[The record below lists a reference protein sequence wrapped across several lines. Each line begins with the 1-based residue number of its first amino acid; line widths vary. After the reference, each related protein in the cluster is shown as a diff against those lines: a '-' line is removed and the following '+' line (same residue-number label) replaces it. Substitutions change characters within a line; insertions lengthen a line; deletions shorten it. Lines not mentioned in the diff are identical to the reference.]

1 MLAIT
6 GLCTMRCVIWLNG
19 FDTMGNTI
27 SCGVAR
33 GCPSFIL

>member
-6 GLCTMRCVIWLNG
+6 GLCTMRFVIWMNG
-19 FDTMGNTI
+19 FATMGGTVV
-27 SCGVAR
+27 CGVAQ